1 VTKSPPPQK
10 KVKIKKLKKWDEAK
24 LENSFFL
31 FELFVGH
38 FVTKTSFLL

>member
-1 VTKSPPPQK
+1 MK
-10 KVKIKKLKKWDEAK
+10 KMGRSKIREQ
-24 LENSFFL
+24 FFL